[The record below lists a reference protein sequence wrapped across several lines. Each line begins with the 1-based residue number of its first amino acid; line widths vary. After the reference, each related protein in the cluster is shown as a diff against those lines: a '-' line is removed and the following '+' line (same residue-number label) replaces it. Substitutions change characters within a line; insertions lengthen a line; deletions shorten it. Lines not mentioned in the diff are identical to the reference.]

1 MKFNLEITTANS
13 EGALERI
20 LGCLRQRGFALC
32 AMIADRTHDQSIMEV
47 RLTLE
52 GTRPMDL
59 AVKQI
64 AKLYDVLN
72 VQVQPMEAHE
82 SNGYRQLQTASP
94 V

>member
-1 MKFNLEITTANS
+1 MRFNLEITTANS
-13 EGALERI
+13 EGCLERI

-32 AMIADRTHDQSIMEV
+32 ALIADRSSDLSAIEV
-47 RLTLE
+47 RVTLE

-64 AKLYDVLN
+64 SKLYDVLN
-72 VQVQPMEAHE
+72 VQVQPMEVHE
-82 SNGYRQLQTASP
+82 SNGYRHLQTASP

>member
-1 MKFNLEITTANS
+1 MKFNLEITTANA

-32 AMIADRTHDQSIMEV
+32 AMVANRTSDESAIII

-52 GTRPMDL
+52 GSRPMEQ
-59 AVKQI
+59 AVKQVS
-64 AKLYDVLN
+64 KLYDVHS
-72 VQVQPMEAHE
+72 VQVQPMEVHE

>member
-1 MKFNLEITTANS
+1 MRFNLEITTANS

-32 AMIADRTHDQSIMEV
+32 GMMADRSHDQTAMEV

-52 GTRPMDL
+52 GARPMDL

-64 AKLYDVLN
+64 SKLYDVLN
-72 VQVQPMEAHE
+72 VQVQQMEVHE
-82 SNGYRQLQTASP
+82 SNGYRQLHSASQ